1 MTFEND
7 IEHYATIIAGCEDI
21 DEGVVSP
28 DSIYTSEVIARY
40 GGQEGWWQDAKLSF
54 RKALDQPLR
63 GIPVIAGPLE
73 LINEKTRPIAESVL
87 GHLLDQLSSH
97 PDSSVKSEAKGLRKS
112 IDSDNFDLNLFNKD
126 SQDLLKALIKYSSNL
141 IDKCKNKEITSEA
154 KQAMKEVS
162 NVNNKF
168 NAFGKRVKTA
178 IDKVWNDNKK
188 R

>member
-7 IEHYATIIAGCEDI
+7 IEHYATMIAGCEDI
-21 DEGVVSP
+21 SEGIISP
-28 DSIYTSEVIARY
+28 NSIYASEVIARY
-40 GGQEGWWQDAKLSF
+40 DGQEGWWQDAKLSF

-63 GIPVIAGPLE
+63 GIPIIAGPLE
-73 LINEKTRPIAESVL
+73 LINEKTRPIAESAL
-87 GHLLDQLSSH
+87 GDILDRLSSH
-97 PDSSVKSEAKGLRKS
+97 PDSTVKSEAKGLRKS

-126 SQDLLKALIKYSSNL
+126 SQDLLKALIKYSSKL

-178 IDKVWNDNKK
+178 IDKVWDGKKK

>member
-1 MTFEND
+1 MTEE
-7 IEHYATIIAGCEDI
+7 IEIIIAGCEDMDAGI
-21 DEGVVSP
+21 VTSN
-28 DSIYTSEVIARY
+28 SIYASEVVARY

-63 GIPVIAGPLE
+63 GIPIVAGPLE

-87 GHLLDQLSSH
+87 GDLLDRLSSH

-112 IDSDNFDLNLFNKD
+112 IDSPNFDLNLFNKD
-126 SQDLLKALIKYSSNL
+126 SQDLLKALIKYSSKL

-162 NVNNKF
+162 AVNNKF

-178 IDKVWNDNKK
+178 IDKVWDGKKK
-188 R
+188 RY